1 MEKRMTEEWMDRG
14 LNGQEKTTSYQHLA
28 QSLVPGGQ
36 VGGVQQ
42 DTDNRPHPYSPMKGM
57 EARESSV
64 VAKGVTF
71 LPGRSPRPLASGSG
85 DSSPNPRFIC
95 LAGVSWTL
103 RPVGGFCLRTT
114 SSRRSSVGGSKA
126 RVWGSGRTTLGGSEA
141 SGGNDAGDWA
151 KLKVGSPPKGE
162 SRKES
167 ACRRPVRR
175 WNDGL

>member
-1 MEKRMTEEWMDRG
+1 MDRQG
-14 LNGQEKTTSYQHLA
+14 NKTTLSAPSPECIVLCMVDKWVGYNRA
-28 QSLVPGGQ
+28 QTTNLPRQSQ
-36 VGGVQQ
+36 C
-42 DTDNRPHPYSPMKGM
+42 HHSPMKGI

-64 VAKGVTF
+64 VAKGATF
-71 LPGRSPRPLASGSG
+71 LPRRSPRPLASGSG
-85 DSSPNPRFIC
+85 DSSLNPRFIC
-95 LAGVSWTL
+95 RAGVSWTL

-114 SSRRSSVGGSKA
+114 SSRQSSAGGSKA
-126 RVWGSGRTTLGGSEA
+126 RVLASGRTTLGASEA